1 MLSKL
6 HNKFQQFKS
15 ISFDFMVKEQLRS
28 IPAQLNENEFV
39 IERAFKKIDRNL
51 CKKIQLFRYHSF
63 DDRTASLI
71 SQLSC
76 AHFSAQL
83 ELNEFIFDSLNMYQE
98 TCLSSYIINFSNLSP
113 LVSIIMIKEQL
124 RSLLSSAWWKLAH
137 LWTYNKEYCYKLA

>member
-6 HNKFQQFKS
+6 HNKFRQSKS
-15 ISFDFMVKEQLRS
+15 ISFNLMVKDQLCS

-51 CKKIQLFRYHSF
+51 CKKFQLFRYHSF

-83 ELNEFIFDSLNMYQE
+83 ELNEFIFEYVLGNMLIKLHNKFQQSKSISFNHNGQRAASLI
-98 TCLSSYIINFSNLSP
+98 T
-113 LVSIIMIKEQL
+113 QL
-124 RSLLSSAWWKLAH
+124 SLL
-137 LWTYNKEYCYKLA
+137 

>member
-51 CKKIQLFRYHSF
+51 CRKIQLFRYHSF

-83 ELNEFIFDSLNMYQE
+83 ELNEFIFEYVSGNMPIKLHNKFQQSKSISFNHNDHRAASLITQLSLMKISSSLN
-98 TCLSSYIINFSNLSP
+98 L
-113 LVSIIMIKEQL
+113 
-124 RSLLSSAWWKLAH
+124 H
-137 LWTYNKEYCYKLA
+137 